1 MPRADS
7 PLIVGDYWL
16 DKRRDGKSPDIW
28 QIATYSDKSRSV
40 VYRSTKRRAVED
52 AGAVLRSHEA
62 AQRSKSRDQDAH
74 HSDLL
79 PHLFNYLREHEP
91 DDEDDPS
98 DPMDECGYIP
108 GEGVCML
115 AGTEHCDWDC
125 PFNPCDAE
133 GI

>member
-1 MPRADS
+1 MRAC
-7 PLIVGDYWL
+7 
-16 DKRRDGKSPDIW
+16 RECGKP
-28 QIATYSDKSRSV
+28 AEHTY
-40 VYRSTKRRAVED
+40 TGLCRACLAD
-52 AGAVLRSHEA
+52 H
-62 AQRSKSRDQDAH
+62 
-74 HSDLL
+74 
-79 PHLFNYLREHEP
+79 YEP

-108 GEGVCML
+108 GDGVCML